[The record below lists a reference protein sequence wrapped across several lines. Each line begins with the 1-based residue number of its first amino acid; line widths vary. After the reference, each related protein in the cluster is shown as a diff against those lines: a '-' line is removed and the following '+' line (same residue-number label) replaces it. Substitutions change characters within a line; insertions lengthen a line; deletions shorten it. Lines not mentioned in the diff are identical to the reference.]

1 MRIATDAVAIL
12 WSDRMNETPI
22 QVINRVFGYGRFR
35 GAQAEIIDRVI
46 AGGDAL
52 VLMPT
57 GGGKSLCYQIPAILR
72 PGVGVVVSPLIA
84 LMQDQVDALRQL
96 GVRAAFLNSSLTP
109 QEARTVEEAMLS
121 GDLDLVYVAPERLLT
136 ERFLALLDRVQVAL
150 FAIDEA
156 HCVSQ
161 WGHDFRPE
169 YIQLHLLHERWP
181 QIPRVALTATAD
193 APTRAEIL
201 TRLGLEQAGQFV
213 SSFDRPNIRYRIVEK
228 ANPRQQLIAF
238 LRNEHPGDAG
248 IVYCLSRRKV
258 EETAAY
264 LATQGMTAL
273 PYHAGLP
280 AETRRTH
287 QARFLRE
294 EGVVIVATI
303 AFGMGIDKPDVRF
316 VAHLDLPK
324 SLEAYYQETG
334 RAGRDGQAADA
345 WMTYGLGDVVM
356 LRRMIEESEAEERF
370 KRVEMQKLDSM
381 LGFCE
386 TTECRRQVL
395 LNYFGEPL
403 PKPCGNCDT
412 CLEPVA
418 TWDGTQAAQKAL
430 SCIYRTGQR
439 FGSSYLV
446 DVLLGKN
453 NERIRRFGHDQVTT
467 FGIGQE
473 LSADQWKSVY
483 RQLVAAGFIAVDIE
497 GHGALRLTEQARPL
511 LRGERRIRL
520 RQDPDRKKSTGPGRR
535 PVAELPT
542 DPEALGLWEALRDYR
557 RQLALEQDVPAYVIF
572 GDATL
577 REILAYRPRNR
588 DELSRISGVGQAKLE
603 RFGEGFLRLLASH
616 EAAHGRPD
624 GLPRLP
630 AKRATQSEVR
640 AGGIALNDSVRES
653 LTLLRS
659 GLSVEAIAERRAL
672 KASTVYTHLSHCIEA
687 GELSAAEV
695 VTLDRDSIRAIEF
708 AIERLP
714 DSGPMSLKPV
724 FEAFEGR
731 HDYGVL
737 RCVRAG
743 MGIRAED

>member
-1 MRIATDAVAIL
+1 MP
-12 WSDRMNETPI
+12 ETPLQI
-22 QVINRVFGYGRFR
+22 LNRVFGYDSFR
-35 GAQAEIIDRVI
+35 GAQEDIIDHVI

-57 GGGKSLCYQIPAILR
+57 GGGKSLCYQIPAFVR

-109 QEARTVEEAMLS
+109 DQARAVEQAMRD
-121 GDLDLVYVAPERLLT
+121 GDLDLVYVAPERLLS
-136 ERFLALLDRVQVAL
+136 ERFMTLLDRLQVAL

-169 YIQLHLLHERWP
+169 YIQLHVLHERWP
-181 QIPRVALTATAD
+181 QVPRVALTATAD
-193 APTRAEIL
+193 APTRAEIV
-201 TRLGLEQAGQFV
+201 TRLSLEQASQFV

-228 ANPRQQLIAF
+228 ANPRQQLLDF

-264 LATQGMTAL
+264 LVARDIAAL

-280 AETRRTH
+280 AETRRKH

-294 EGVVIVATI
+294 EGVIIVATI

-334 RAGRDGQAADA
+334 RGGRDGQPADA

-356 LRRMIEESEAEERF
+356 LRRMIQDSEADERF

-386 TTECRRQVL
+386 TTQCRRQVL
-395 LNYFGEPL
+395 LGYFGEPL

-418 TWDGTQAAQKAL
+418 TWDGTLAARKAL

-453 NERIRRFGHDQVTT
+453 NERIRRFGHDRVST
-467 FGIGQE
+467 FGIGSD
-473 LSADQWKSVY
+473 LSADHWKSVY
-483 RQLVAAGFIAVDIE
+483 RQLVAAGLVAVDIE
-497 GHGALRLTEQARPL
+497 GHGALRLTDDSRPL
-511 LRGERRIRL
+511 LRGERSLHL
-520 RQDPDRKKSTGPGRR
+520 RRDPDRKQSTAAARR
-535 PVAELPT
+535 AAVELPT
-542 DPEALGLWEALRDYR
+542 DPEALALWEALRGYR
-557 RQLALEQDVPAYVIF
+557 RQLAQEEDVPAYVVF
-572 GDATL
+572 SDVTL
-577 REILAYRPRNR
+577 REILKYRPRDR
-588 DELSRISGVGQAKLE
+588 DELGRISGVGQSKLE
-603 RFGEGFLRLLASH
+603 RFGDGFLKLLALH
-616 EAAHGRPD
+616 ETEHGRPS
-624 GLPRLP
+624 GLPSLP
-630 AKRATQSEVR
+630 AARSAPITNRARE
-640 AGGIALNDSVRES
+640 AGLTESIRE
-653 LTLLRS
+653 TLELFRS
-659 GLSVEAIAERRAL
+659 GMSLETIAHRREL
-672 KASTVYTHLSHCIEA
+672 KISTLYTHFERCIKE
-687 GELSAAEV
+687 GLVTVEEV
-695 VTLDRDSIRAIEF
+695 VSLDHDSIRSIEF

-714 DSGPMSLKPV
+714 DDAPLSLKPIY
-724 FEAFEGR
+724 EAFEGR
-731 HDYGVL
+731 YDYGLL

-743 MGIRAED
+743 MGVLEAD

>member
-1 MRIATDAVAIL
+1 MDDTPLQIL
-12 WSDRMNETPI
+12 
-22 QVINRVFGYGRFR
+22 NRVFGYDRFR
-35 GAQAEIIDRVI
+35 GSQADIIDQVI

-57 GGGKSLCYQIPAILR
+57 GGGKSLCYQIPALLR
-72 PGVGVVVSPLIA
+72 PGVGIVVSPLIA

-109 QEARTVEEAMLS
+109 QEAQAVEQAMRTGE
-121 GDLDLVYVAPERLLT
+121 LDLLYVAPERLLT
-136 ERFLALLDRVQVAL
+136 ERFLALLDRIQVAL

-181 QIPRVALTATAD
+181 QVPRVALTATAD

-201 TRLGLEQAGQFV
+201 VRLGLERAAQFV

-228 ANPRQQLIAF
+228 ANPRQQLVAF
-238 LRNEHPGDAG
+238 LRAEHPGEAG

-258 EETAAY
+258 EETAAH
-264 LATQGMTAL
+264 LQSQSMVAL

-294 EGVVIVATI
+294 EGIIIVATI

-334 RAGRDGQAADA
+334 RGGRDGQAADA

-356 LRRMIEESEAEERF
+356 LRRMIEDSTAEERF

-395 LNYFGEPL
+395 LGYFGEPL
-403 PKPCGNCDT
+403 AKPCGNCDT

-418 TWDGTQAAQKAL
+418 TWDGTLAAQKAL

-473 LSADQWKSVY
+473 LTADQWKSVF
-483 RQLVAAGFIAVDIE
+483 RQLVAAGLIAVDID
-497 GHGALRLTEQARPL
+497 GHGALRLTEQSRPL
-511 LRGERRIRL
+511 LRGERRIQL
-520 RQDPDRKKSTGPGRR
+520 RQDPDRKHAGGAGRR
-535 PVAELPT
+535 PATEPPA
-542 DPEALGLWEALRDYR
+542 DPEARALWQSLRDYR
-557 RQLALEQDVPAYVIF
+557 RQLALERDVPAYHIF
-572 GDATL
+572 SDATL
-577 REILAYRPRNR
+577 REILTYRPRNR
-588 DELSRISGVGQAKLE
+588 AEMSRISGVGEVKLKQL
-603 RFGEGFLRLLASH
+603 GDGFLKVLAMH
-616 EAAHGRPD
+616 ETQHGRPSSRPTLPSERPVARTARAAD
-624 GLPRLP
+624 AGLSDTIVETL
-630 AKRATQSEVR
+630 
-640 AGGIALNDSVRES
+640 ALF
-653 LTLLRS
+653 RS
-659 GLSVEAIAERRAL
+659 GLSLEAIAERREL
-672 KASTVYTHLSHCIEA
+672 KLSTVYTHLSRCIEE
-687 GELSAAEV
+687 GELRVQDVLALDAE
-695 VTLDRDSIRAIEF
+695 TIRTIELAID
-708 AIERLP
+708 RLP
-714 DSGPMSLKPV
+714 EESVMSLKPI

-731 HDYGVL
+731 YDYGLL

-743 MGIRAED
+743 MGISGTD

>member
-1 MRIATDAVAIL
+1 MD
-12 WSDRMNETPI
+12 ETPLQI
-22 QVINRVFGYGRFR
+22 LNRVFGYDRFR
-35 GAQAEIIDRVI
+35 GAQAEIIDQVI

-57 GGGKSLCYQIPAILR
+57 GGGKSLCYQIPALIR
-72 PGVGVVVSPLIA
+72 PGVAVVVSPLIA

-109 QEARTVEEAMLS
+109 DGAQSVEREMRS
-121 GDLDLVYVAPERLLT
+121 GELDLVYVAPERLLT
-136 ERFLALLDRVQVAL
+136 ERFLNLLDQIQVAL

-181 QIPRVALTATAD
+181 QIPRLALTATAD

-201 TRLGLEQAGQFV
+201 TRLGLEKAGQFV

-228 ANPRQQLIAF
+228 ANPRQQLISF
-238 LRNEHPGDAG
+238 LRAEHSGDAG

-264 LATQGMTAL
+264 LESQGIAAL

-280 AETRRTH
+280 AETRRKH

-294 EGVVIVATI
+294 EGVIIVATI

-334 RAGRDGQAADA
+334 RGGRDGQAADA

-356 LRRMIEESEAEERF
+356 LRRLIEGSEADGRF

-395 LNYFGEPL
+395 LNYFGESL

-418 TWDGTQAAQKAL
+418 TWDGTQAARKAL

-439 FGSSYLV
+439 FGTSYLV
-446 DVLLGKN
+446 DVLIGKTH
-453 NERIRRFGHDQVTT
+453 ERIRRFGHDQVST

-473 LSADQWKSVY
+473 LTADQWKSVY

-497 GHGALRLTEQARPL
+497 GHGALRLTEQSRPL
-511 LRGERRIRL
+511 LRGERHIRL
-520 RQDPDRKKSTGPGRR
+520 RQDPDRKRASVSGRR
-535 PVAELPT
+535 PAMELPS
-542 DPEALGLWEALRDYR
+542 DPEALALWQALRDYR
-557 RQLALEQDVPAYVIF
+557 RQLAQEQDVPAYHIF
-572 GDATL
+572 TDATL
-577 REILAYRPRNR
+577 REILTYRPRDR
-588 DELSRISGVGQAKLE
+588 EELSRISGVGQVKLE
-603 RFGEGFLRLLASH
+603 HFGEGFLRLLKTH
-616 EAAHGRPD
+616 EAEHGRPA
-624 GLPRLP
+624 GLPSPP
-630 AKRATQSEVR
+630 AARAAPISPR
-640 AGGIALNDSVRES
+640 ARSVGLTDTVRE
-653 LTLLRS
+653 TLELCRS
-659 GLSVEAIAERRAL
+659 GQSVDRIAEYRGL
-672 KASTVYTHLSHCIEA
+672 KTSTVYAHLERCIEEGQVA
-687 GELSAAEV
+687 VKDV
-695 VTLDRDSIRAIEF
+695 VHLDQETIRAIEL

-714 DSGPMSLKPV
+714 ENAFMSLKPI
-724 FEAFEGR
+724 FETFEGR
-731 HDYGVL
+731 YDYGLL

-743 MGIRAED
+743 MGISDSV

>member
-1 MRIATDAVAIL
+1 MRIATDAVAIVR
-12 WSDRMNETPI
+12 SDRMNETPLQI
-22 QVINRVFGYGRFR
+22 LNRVFGYERFR

-109 QEARTVEEAMLS
+109 REARAVEDAMLS

-136 ERFLALLDRVQVAL
+136 ERFLALLDRVRVAL

-181 QIPRVALTATAD
+181 HIPRVALTATAD

-201 TRLGLEQAGQFV
+201 IRLGLEQAGQFV

-228 ANPRQQLIAF
+228 ANPRRQLIAF

-280 AETRRTH
+280 AETRRKH
-287 QARFLRE
+287 QARFLRD

-334 RAGRDGQAADA
+334 RGGRDGQPADA

-356 LRRMIEESEAEERF
+356 LRRMIEDSEAKERF

-418 TWDGTQAAQKAL
+418 TWDGTEAARKAL

-446 DVLLGKN
+446 DVLLGKA

-483 RQLVAAGFIAVDIE
+483 RQLVAAGFIRVDFE
-497 GHGALRLTEQARPL
+497 GHGALCLTEQSRPL
-511 LRGERRIRL
+511 LRGERRLRL
-520 RQDPDRKKSTGPGRR
+520 RQDPDRKKSTGAGRK
-535 PVAELPT
+535 PAAEPPS
-542 DPEALGLWEALRDYR
+542 DPEAHALWEALRDYR

-577 REILAYRPRNR
+577 REILTYRPRNR

-603 RFGEGFLRLLASH
+603 RFGDGFLKLLATH
-616 EAAHGRPD
+616 AAKHGRPSTVPK
-624 GLPRLP
+624 LPVARP
-630 AKRATQSEVR
+630 ASVGARIRES
-640 AGGIALNDSVRES
+640 GLNDTMRE
-653 LTLLRS
+653 TLDLFRS
-659 GLSVEAIAERRAL
+659 GRSVEAIAEQRAL
-672 KASTVYTHLSHCIEA
+672 KISTVYTHLERCIEE
-687 GELSAAEV
+687 GHVAAKDV
-695 VTLDRDSIRAIEF
+695 VRLDPETVQAIEF

-714 DSGPMSLKPV
+714 ENALMSLKPIY
-724 FEAFEGR
+724 EAFEGR
-731 HDYGVL
+731 YDYGLL

-743 MGIRAED
+743 MGISAGE